1 MLFTVSYIFPLSIV
15 FGIRDKVLIFFK
27 NKCLFKQDGPS
38 LESSSNYIILHIF
51 NYRTNQWFNIKTICT
66 FIASGMLFL
75 VTLIQLLPVSYE
87 LHSLS
92 MKHSKW
98 VNEVSRKS
106 DLNEIF
112 LAGVSHSN
120 ARMGFWVVP
129 SISFHKHAYDYIV
142 TLGFQCSTHLSLYPE
157 G

>member
-1 MLFTVSYIFPLSIV
+1 MYFRVRTFLKLSYQEILFLPPFNMLFTVSYIFPLSIV

-27 NKCLFKQDGPS
+27 NKFLFKQDGPS

-98 VNEVSRKS
+98 VNEAFRRESQK
-106 DLNEIF
+106 
-112 LAGVSHSN
+112 
-120 ARMGFWVVP
+120 
-129 SISFHKHAYDYIV
+129 
-142 TLGFQCSTHLSLYPE
+142 
-157 G
+157 

>member
-1 MLFTVSYIFPLSIV
+1 MYFQVRTFLKLSYQEILFLPPFNMLFTVSYIFPLSIV
-15 FGIRDKVLIFFK
+15 FGVRDKVLIFFK

-98 VNEVSRKS
+98 VNEAFRRESQK
-106 DLNEIF
+106 
-112 LAGVSHSN
+112 
-120 ARMGFWVVP
+120 
-129 SISFHKHAYDYIV
+129 
-142 TLGFQCSTHLSLYPE
+142 
-157 G
+157 